1 MLSELLEAVET
12 LAVRGPTDREVRGLC
27 LDSRRLSPG
36 EAFFALPGVHADG
49 ARFAADAVA
58 AGASAVF
65 GGGGLEAIEGTVVE
79 VAEPRLALAQAAVRY
94 HGHPSREL
102 GVVAV
107 TGTNG
112 KTTTTWLV
120 EAMFSAWGRRAGLIG
135 TTGVRGGTHAEHGSG
150 ELSPSPFT
158 TPEAPDLQGLLARMR
173 ASGVTHVALEA
184 SSHALVQRRTW
195 GLACD
200 ACVFTN
206 LTQDHLDY
214 HGTMDAYLDAKLMLF
229 DGRNGGREKPCV
241 AVVNA
246 DDALSTRVAEAAAE
260 GGMRTLFFGSPAAV
274 GERDGV
280 SIVRIEPRREG
291 LVLAL
296 VERAGANVTE
306 RPCTLPMLGRY
317 NAWNA
322 AGALAAARA
331 LGVDGGSA
339 VRALERFAGVPGR
352 LERVEAGQPFAVV
365 VDYAHTPDALER
377 ALAAC
382 REHASGR
389 LLLVFGCG
397 GDRDRGK
404 RPLMGAVAARAA
416 DRAWV
421 TNDNPRSED
430 PATIAAAI
438 LDGVPAGARAHFDIV
453 LDRRAAIGA
462 AIAEARTG
470 DLVLVAGKG
479 HETTQT
485 VAGVVTPFDDRAVA
499 RELLGPSL
507 RTGAAGPSARA
518 GAA

>member
-12 LAVRGPTDREVRGLC
+12 LAVRGATDHEVSGLC
-27 LDSRRLSPG
+27 LDSRQVVPG
-36 EAFFALPGVHADG
+36 DAFFALPGTNADG
-49 ARFAADAVA
+49 ASFAAAAVS

-65 GGGGLEAIEGTVVE
+65 GGGGLEEISGTVVE
-79 VAEPRLALAQAAVRY
+79 VAEPRLALAQAAVRF
-94 HGHPSREL
+94 HDHPSREL

-120 EAMFSAWGRRAGLIG
+120 ESMLGAWGRRAGLIG
-135 TTGVRGGTHAEHGSG
+135 TTGVRVAG

-158 TPEAPDLQGLLARMR
+158 TPEAPQLQALLARMR
-173 ASGVTHVALEA
+173 AGGVTHVALEV
-184 SSHALVQRRTW
+184 SSHALVQRRAW

-214 HGTMDAYLDAKLMLF
+214 HGTMESYLDAKLMLF

-246 DDALSTRVAEAAAE
+246 DDPHAARVADAAVA
-260 GGMRTLFFGSPAAV
+260 GGMRTVFFGSPAAV
-274 GERDGV
+274 GERDGI
-280 SIVRIEPRREG
+280 SIVRVEPLRNG
-291 LVLAL
+291 LKLAL

-306 RPCTLPMLGRY
+306 RPCALPMLGRY

-331 LGVDGGSA
+331 LGVDGSNAIRG
-339 VRALERFAGVPGR
+339 LERFAGVPGR
-352 LERVEAGQPFAVV
+352 LERVDTGARGFDVV

-382 REHASGR
+382 REHARGR
-389 LLLVFGCG
+389 VLVVFGCG
-397 GDRDRGK
+397 GDRDRAK

-416 DRAWV
+416 DHAWI
-421 TNDNPRSED
+421 TNDNPRSET
-430 PATIAAAI
+430 PATIAEAI
-438 LDGVPAGARAHFDIV
+438 LGGVPAGDRARFEVV
-453 LDRRAAIGA
+453 LDRRAAIA
-462 AIAEARTG
+462 DALTQAKRG

-485 VAGVVTPFDDRAVA
+485 MAGVVTPFDDRDVA
-499 RELLGPSL
+499 RELLQ
-507 RTGAAGPSARA
+507 GAPRGA
-518 GAA
+518 GAR

>member
-1 MLSELLEAVET
+1 MLSELLEAVDA
-12 LAVRGPTDREVRGLC
+12 LAVRGATDREVRGLA
-27 LDSRRLSPG
+27 LDSRRISPG

-58 AGASAVF
+58 AGACAVF
-65 GGGGLEAIEGTVVE
+65 GGAGLESIAGTVVE
-79 VAEPRLALAQAAVRY
+79 VAEPRLALAQAAVRF

-120 EAMFSAWGRRAGLIG
+120 EAMFTAWGRRAGLIG
-135 TTGVRGGTHAEHGSG
+135 TTGVRVAG
-150 ELSPSPFT
+150 EISPSPFT
-158 TPEAPDLQGLLARMR
+158 TPEAPDLQGLLAHMR
-173 ASGVTHVALEA
+173 AAGVTHVALEA

-246 DDALSTRVAEAAAE
+246 DDPSAARVAEAAAE
-260 GGMRTLFFGSPAAV
+260 GGMRPVFFGSPAAV

-280 SIVRIEPRREG
+280 TISRVEPRPDG
-291 LVLAL
+291 LALAL
-296 VERAGANVTE
+296 VERAAANVTE

-339 VRALERFAGVPGR
+339 VRALERFPGVPGR
-352 LERVEAGQPFAVV
+352 LERVDAGQPFAVA

-382 REHASGR
+382 REHTPAR
-389 LLLVFGCG
+389 VLLVFGCG
-397 GDRDRGK
+397 GDRDRAK
-404 RPLMGAVAARAA
+404 RPLMGAAAARGA

-430 PATIAAAI
+430 PAAIAAAI
-438 LDGVPAGARAHFDIV
+438 VGGVPRDATARFEV
-453 LDRRAAIGA
+453 QLDRRAAIA
-462 AIAEARTG
+462 AALAEARPG

-485 VAGVVTPFDDRAVA
+485 TAGVVVPFDDREVA
-499 RELLGPSL
+499 RGLL
-507 RTGAAGPSARA
+507 RTSRA

>member
-1 MLSELLEAVET
+1 MLRELLEAVDT
-12 LAVRGPTDREVRGLC
+12 LAVRGPIDREVRGLC

-65 GGGGLEAIEGTVVE
+65 GGDGLEAIEGTVVE
-79 VAEPRLALAQAAVRY
+79 VAEPRLALAQAAVRF

-135 TTGVRGGTHAEHGSG
+135 TTGVRVAG

-158 TPEAPDLQGLLARMR
+158 TPEAPELQGLLARMR
-173 ASGVTHVALEA
+173 ALGLTHVALEA

-214 HGTMDAYLDAKLMLF
+214 HGTMDAYLEAKLMLF

-246 DDALSTRVAEAAAE
+246 DDPHASRVAEAAAR
-260 GGMRTLFFGSPAAV
+260 GDMRTLWFGSPAAV

-280 SIVRIEPRREG
+280 SIARIEPRRDG
-291 LVLAL
+291 LALAL

-306 RPCTLPMLGRY
+306 RPCLLPMLGRY

-322 AGALAAARA
+322 AGAFAAARA

-352 LERVEAGQPFAVV
+352 LERVEAGQRFAVV

-382 REHASGR
+382 REHTAGR
-389 LLLVFGCG
+389 VLLVFGCG

-404 RPLMGAVAARAA
+404 RPLMGAAAARGA

-438 LDGVPAGARAHFDIV
+438 LDGVPEAGRDRFDLV
-453 LDRRAAIGA
+453 LDRRAAIA
-462 AIAEARTG
+462 AALGEAKPG
-470 DLVLVAGKG
+470 DVVLVAGKG

-485 VAGVVTPFDDRAVA
+485 TGAVVAPFDDRQVA
-499 RELLGPSL
+499 RELLRARSRSGPAS
-507 RTGAAGPSARA
+507 RA
-518 GAA
+518 GAV